1 MVFFRVLSKRLRK
14 DMNASDDY
22 KRKSIGIYS
31 MPNDEYEQCSP
42 LEVHINL
49 WCIKSKKQNAYA
61 LDFGIKF
68 KLDTKEIL
76 LLIPKIIDYKNVFD
90 IGQRL
95 IDNSRLLCSVFNEN
109 YQIVKNPTGSLDIV
123 NDITG
128 KTLFGIY
135 KLRMNASISVKI
147 NEVNSTYTEI
157 RITPQ
162 CKYEQLKS
170 EVDSLYVRF
179 QIKLKDLKP
188 FATDVAISNDFLQ
201 SAFSSSHLFDIRI
214 NDKREIDSNVDEKLV
229 HDKWK
234 QAQFSKLHFFYMS
247 EVSETVDNGS
257 KLHLDTRMLE
267 ENLWKKYF
275 GDTNVIEGQHI
286 AYHWKKTVKE
296 QRYEV
301 EFQDKRICLKPK
313 YENQSF
319 DSFTLFFKTTYSN
332 LNIIRILK
340 YSGIII
346 FLGILSSLFF
356 LIFTSILTIFHLDKL
371 LFLLC
376 VLVVLVII
384 LVQFIIHS

>member
-1 MVFFRVLSKRLRK
+1 
-14 DMNASDDY
+14 MNTNDNY

-31 MPNDEYEQCSP
+31 MAYGEYGQSSP

-49 WCIKSKKQNAYA
+49 WCIKSQKQNVYA

-68 KLDTKEIL
+68 KLDTKEVL
-76 LLIPKIIDYKNVFD
+76 LLIPQVIEEENVFD
-90 IGQRL
+90 LGQRL

-123 NDITG
+123 NDING
-128 KTLFGIY
+128 ETLFGIY
-135 KLRMNASISVKI
+135 KLRMNASIYVKK
-147 NEVNSTYTEI
+147 NEVNNTYTEI
-157 RITPQ
+157 RIIPQ
-162 CKYEQLKS
+162 CEYEQLKS
-170 EVDSLYVRF
+170 KVNSLYVRF

-214 NDKREIDSNVDEKLV
+214 NDKREIDSNVDEKLI
-229 HDKWK
+229 HDKWE
-234 QAQFSKLHFFYMS
+234 QSQFSKLHFFYMS

-267 ENLWKKYF
+267 ENLWKNYF
-275 GDTNVIEGQHI
+275 GGTNKIEGQHI

-296 QRYEV
+296 QRYEF
-301 EFQDKRICLKPK
+301 EIQNGGLCLKPK
-313 YENQSF
+313 YENLPF

-332 LNIIRILK
+332 QNIIRILK
-340 YSGIII
+340 YSGIVI
-346 FLGILSSLFF
+346 FLGIISSLVVTVFSSVPS
-356 LIFTSILTIFHLDKL
+356 IFNFDEL

-376 VLVVLVII
+376 LLAVFIIVLVV
-384 LVQFIIHS
+384 FIFHS

>member
-1 MVFFRVLSKRLRK
+1 MDS
-14 DMNASDDY
+14 NNYY

-31 MPNDEYEQCSP
+31 MQKDSDRQSSP

-49 WCIKSKKQNAYA
+49 WCIRSQKHNEFA

-76 LLIPKIIDYKNVFD
+76 LLIPQIIDEKNVFD
-90 IGQRL
+90 LGQRL

-123 NDITG
+123 NDIDG
-128 KTLFGIY
+128 NPLFGIY
-135 KLRMNASISVKI
+135 KLRLNSSISVKV
-147 NEVNSTYTEI
+147 NEVNNTYTEI

-162 CKYEQLKS
+162 CEYDKSKLK
-170 EVDSLYVRF
+170 VDTLYIRF
-179 QIKLKDLKP
+179 QIKLEDLKP
-188 FATDVAISNDFLQ
+188 FATDVLISNDFLQ

-214 NDKREIDSNVDEKLV
+214 NDKREIDSNVDEKLI

-234 QAQFSKLHFFYMS
+234 QAQFNKLHFFYMS

-267 ENLWKKYF
+267 ENLWKNYF
-275 GDTNVIEGQHI
+275 GDSNKIEGQHI

-296 QRYEV
+296 QKYEF
-301 EFQDKRICLKPK
+301 EKQEGRLCLIPK
-313 YENQSF
+313 YDNQPF

-332 LNIIRILK
+332 YNKIRILK

-346 FLGILSSLFF
+346 LLGIISSYIVTIISSVPAILNFDGLLFNICIF
-356 LIFTSILTIFHLDKL
+356 AVFVVIVLLLIFRH
-371 LFLLC
+371 
-376 VLVVLVII
+376 
-384 LVQFIIHS
+384 